1 MTNDDHVTEVQ
12 REAEHTGN
20 ICDEPV
26 ARSEAEGHRGLGR
39 GGPPRPAQPP
49 LRGQG
54 RGRHDLGQRP
64 EKVRTTGQP
73 RCRGWV

>member
-12 REAEHTGN
+12 REAEYTGN

-39 GGPPRPAQPP
+39 GGPPRQEESP
-49 LRGQG
+49 LRGEG
-54 RGRHDLGQRP
+54 RGHHHLRQGQ
-64 EKVRTTGQP
+64 EQVRSARQSG
-73 RCRGWV
+73 RGGRV

>member
-39 GGPPRPAQPP
+39 GGPPRQEQPP
-49 LRGQG
+49 LRGESSG
-54 RGRHDLGQRP
+54 RDHLGQGP
-64 EKVRTTGQP
+64 EEVWSAGQP
-73 RCRGWV
+73 GGGGRV